1 MINVFGSCV
10 GIEELSE
17 IKTSIDNQWLGLGKK
32 VETFEKMMAQ
42 KTGLSDFVCV
52 DNCSNGLYMALSI
65 LDLPKGSEVVL
76 PATTW
81 ISCANAVLLAGLKPV
96 FADVSY
102 ETVNV
107 TTETIQEAIT
117 RKTKAVM
124 VVHYAGLPVITELS
138 LPVIADCAHAVDSY
152 INYPGG
158 PRHIA
163 DFYDISVFSFDS
175 MKNIACGELG
185 GITSPNKEYTD
196 RARVLRYCGIEK
208 SGLQASTDKKRWWE
222 YECKT
227 PFIKMLP
234 NDISA
239 SIAIAQFKKLEILQL
254 KRRLIWEK
262 YSQQLKN
269 TSWLLVPPEIPDF
282 VKHSY
287 FSYFIKVL
295 NGRRDELARYLL
307 NNGIFCTVRY
317 HPLHL
322 MKCFKSK
329 SELPVAEKLND
340 ELLNIPLHPN
350 LTEREVDYI
359 IEKIK
364 SFS

>member
-1 MINVFGSCV
+1 LINVFGSCV

-32 VETFEKMMAQ
+32 VETFECMMAS
-42 KTGLSDFVCV
+42 KTGLNDFVCV
-52 DNCSNGLYMALSI
+52 DNCSNGLYMALKI
-65 LDLPKGSEVVL
+65 LDLPEGSEVVL
-76 PATTW
+76 PAVTW
-81 ISCANAVLLAGLKPV
+81 ISCVNAVMVAGLKPV
-96 FADVSY
+96 FADVDY
-102 ETVNV
+102 DTVNV
-107 TTETIQEAIT
+107 TTKTISEALT
-117 RKTKAVM
+117 RKTKAIM
-124 VVHYAGLPVITELS
+124 VVHYAGLPAITGFDI
-138 LPVIADCAHAVDSY
+138 PIIADCAHSVDSY
-152 INYPGG
+152 IDWEDEE
-158 PRHIA
+158 RHIA
-163 DFYDISVFSFDS
+163 RFYDISVFSFDS

-222 YECKT
+222 YECVT

-262 YSQQLKN
+262 YSQELKDV
-269 TSWLLVPPEIPDF
+269 SWLLIPPEIPDF

-287 FSYFIKVL
+287 FSYYIRVL
-295 NGRRDELARYLL
+295 NGRRNDLAKYLL
-307 NNGIFCTVRY
+307 DNGIYTTVRY

-329 SELPVAEKLND
+329 KELPIAERLND

-350 LTEREVDYI
+350 LTERDVDYI